1 MTTITARAPARA
13 RGALAAEWI
22 KLRSVRST
30 YLALATAALAAIGLG
45 YLITYYQ
52 ARSTPSWAHMS
63 AHARAAWDPV
73 AYSLGG
79 LSIAQLAFGTLG
91 VLVISSE
98 YATGLIR
105 TTFTAL
111 PRRRTVLAAKAAVAG
126 ALTLAAGELIA
137 FTAFFTG
144 QWALSGKHLN
154 ATLSGPGVLR
164 GVLAA
169 GLYLAVIT
177 VVGLGLGTLI
187 RHTAG
192 AVAALF
198 ALVFLIPQVIHAM
211 PAPWDTRI
219 GKYMLDNAGQQMAA
233 LHGAPSYFSPGASMI
248 VCAAYAAA
256 ALAGAGFVITRR
268 DA

>member
-1 MTTITARAPARA
+1 MTTVTPVLPAA

-30 YLALATAALAAIGLG
+30 YLALAAAAVAAVALG
-45 YLITYYQ
+45 YLITHYV
-52 ARSTPSWAHMS
+52 AATTHWATLS
-63 AHARAAWDPV
+63 PQEKADWDPV
-73 AYSLGG
+73 SYSLGG
-79 LSIAQLAFGTLG
+79 LAIAQLAFGTLG

-105 TTFTAL
+105 TTFTAG
-111 PRRRTVLAAKAAVAG
+111 PRRRVVLAAKAAVAG
-126 ALTLAAGELIA
+126 ALTLAAGEVTA

-144 QWALSGKHLN
+144 QWALSAKHLN
-154 ATLSGPGVLR
+154 AALSDPGVLR

-169 GLYLAVIT
+169 GLYLAIIT
-177 VVGLGLGTLI
+177 LVGLGLGAVI

-192 AVAALF
+192 AIAALF

-211 PAPWDTRI
+211 PDPWATRI
-219 GKYMLDNAGQQMAA
+219 GKYMLDNAGQQMTA
-233 LHGAPSYFSPGASMI
+233 LHGAPGYFPPGASLI
-248 VCAAYAAA
+248 VCLGYAAA
-256 ALAGAGFVITRR
+256 ALSAAAILITLR